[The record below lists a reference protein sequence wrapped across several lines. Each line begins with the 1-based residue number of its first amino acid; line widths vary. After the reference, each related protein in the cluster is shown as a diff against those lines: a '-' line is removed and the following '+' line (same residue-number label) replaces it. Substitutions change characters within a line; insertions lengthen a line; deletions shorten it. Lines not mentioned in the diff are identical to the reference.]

1 MIFKIKEHNNL
12 YNNLLFLSRNIFFYK
27 NLSLSDT
34 FQTRITLMLF
44 HFSVILIIFKK
55 KKQDFDQNSYDHF
68 FHNIEYN
75 LRESGIGDVTVN
87 KNMKDL
93 NKTLYDILLKLD
105 LKINDN
111 NQFQINS
118 NLVLKYFNSFNDKK
132 NSKFINFA
140 QYFNNFYKF
149 CFELRLD
156 NMIQDIKLYKY

>member
-1 MIFKIKEHNNL
+1 
-12 YNNLLFLSRNIFFYK
+12 
-27 NLSLSDT
+27 
-34 FQTRITLMLF
+34 MLF

>member
-118 NLVLKYFNSFNDKK
+118 NLVLNCIF
-132 NSKFINFA
+132 
-140 QYFNNFYKF
+140 
-149 CFELRLD
+149 
-156 NMIQDIKLYKY
+156 